1 MIDTT
6 QPEPTATATSADMLH
21 LWSGLNTAEEAQ
33 AWVESHLQAS
43 RDRIAELLAA
53 KTARSTTET
62 LALYDQAAWH
72 LRMAGSQAHVM
83 FMVHPLASVRDATQ
97 ALSQVVAA
105 EGVKLSLNRDVYQA
119 LEKLDASK
127 EDAATKYYLE
137 RTLLSYRLAGVD
149 RDDATREKIRELAD
163 KSTELGMRFARTV
176 QDDVRKIEVADP
188 NELRGLPADFLERF
202 GVHASEAQNGQL
214 VADGPVTLTTDPPVL
229 APVMTYAASSAL
241 RRRMYL
247 AYNDRGYPTNAP
259 VLLDLLK
266 TREEMAE
273 VLGFRSWADLAT
285 VDQMMGSAANM
296 RKFLSDVE
304 HAARE
309 TAQREFTELESFVRS
324 RDAKALPLTLSDAR
338 FWEEQYRR
346 SYYDF
351 DSQSVRPFFPYEQVE
366 AGILTIAGKLFG
378 VRFERNTSA
387 AVWHSDVKAFDVFEA
402 TQSAS
407 KPTGRIYLDMH
418 PREGKSK
425 WFSECSLVG
434 GVLGKQAPEA
444 SLVCNFPQPNDKDPG
459 LLQYSDVVTYFHEF
473 GHLMHEI
480 LGGRQRWAGQSG
492 IATEGDFVEVPSQML
507 EEFFERADVLRS
519 FAKHYQTGEPIPE
532 ETVTRMTRASAHG
545 RALSTLTQVMYATY
559 SMETHDRRAAEL
571 DLDTLLREGY
581 DRFSKY
587 EFVDG
592 NRMYAAFTHLVG
604 YTSNYY
610 TYLYDKVIALE
621 FFAEFAGQPHDELLT
636 GAVAQRYRNVVL
648 ETGGSK
654 PAKEIV
660 HDFLGR
666 ETSMEALR
674 SWIGREFEAQPAS

>member
-6 QPEPTATATSADMLH
+6 AETTTAIPSTPADLLH
-21 LWSGLNTAEEAQ
+21 LWSGLKTSEDAQ

-43 RDRIAELLAA
+43 RNRIAELVAPGA
-53 KTARSTTET
+53 ARSTAET

-83 FMVHPLASVRDATQ
+83 FMVHPLAPVRDVAQ
-97 ALSQVVAA
+97 SLSQLVAA
-105 EGVKLSLNRDVYQA
+105 EGVKLSLNRDVYKA
-119 LEKLDASK
+119 LEALDATN

-188 NELRGLPADFLERF
+188 NELRGLPPDFLERF
-202 GVHASEAQNGQL
+202 GVHEQNGQL
-214 VADGPVTLTTDPPVL
+214 VADTPVVLTTDPPVL
-229 APVMTYAASSAL
+229 APVMTYAASPAL

-266 TREEMAE
+266 VREDMAE
-273 VLGFRSWADLAT
+273 TLGFRSWADLAT

-296 RKFLSDVE
+296 RKFLNEVE

-309 TAQREFTELESFVRS
+309 TAQREFNQLEAFVRS
-324 RDAKALPLTLSDAR
+324 RDLKALPLTLSDAR
-338 FWEEQYRR
+338 FWEEQFRR
-346 SYYDF
+346 AEYDF

-378 VRFERNTSA
+378 VRFERNSSA
-387 AVWHSDVKAFDVFEA
+387 PVWHPDVKTFDVFEA
-402 TQSAS
+402 SSKSAA
-407 KPTGRIYLDMH
+407 PIGRIYLDMH

-434 GVLGKQAPEA
+434 GVLGKQVPEA
-444 SLVCNFPQPNDKDPG
+444 SLVCNFTQPTGKDPG

-480 LGGRQRWAGQSG
+480 LGGQQRWAGQSG

-507 EEFFERADVLRS
+507 EEFFERADVLRT
-519 FAKHYQTGEPIPE
+519 FAKDYQTGEPIPD
-532 ETVTRMTRASAHG
+532 ETVARMTRASAHG

-621 FFAEFAGQPHDELLT
+621 FFAEFAHQPSDQLLS
-636 GAVAQRYRNVVL
+636 GAVAKRYRNLVL
-648 ETGGSK
+648 EAGGSK
-654 PAKEIV
+654 PAKDIV

-666 ETSMEALR
+666 ETSMDALR
-674 SWIGREFEAQPAS
+674 TWIGREFAA